1 MRSIFVLSMLAILSA
16 TGCTKPDAASTPPPP
31 PPPVSSGAGAAVCAS
46 GGGTDTDAVSA
57 PFFPRTI
64 GAYCIDPQGD
74 IKTYGEQGKL
84 TMDDVC
90 TTAFDGECEV
100 YKTFGL
106 KRVVALRYVNATGG
120 SVEINLS
127 RFAND
132 DGAFGMYTKRVVADG
147 DPTDSHAPRTIEASG
162 AGAMG
167 SGRGYAWRGS
177 YLVELTYLNETET
190 PAAMI
195 KSSEMILPVVA
206 KAISEKLPGATDKPV
221 SARALTTTNL
231 IPNGIAYFPNDPVS
245 LGKIGAGAVGYYK
258 DGAKRYR
265 LLAVQEADVDAAKD
279 AMKIIK
285 SRAGAIPI
293 AALGDEAVLVALP
306 DPPDA
311 PTKNEFVI
319 ARKGALIAGAG
330 GEPLTTADA
339 ATRATK
345 DEKIAHLRA
354 WLNSSV
360 TPAAASA
367 APASSK

>member
-1 MRSIFVLSMLAILSA
+1 MRTHPFLLVAVSSTLVCFS
-16 TGCTKPDAASTPPPP
+16 GCSKPDSGSPPPP
-31 PPPVSSGAGAAVCAS
+31 PPPPISSGGGAAVCAS
-46 GGGTDTDAVSA
+46 GGGVDTDAVSA
-57 PFFPRTI
+57 PFFPKAI

-106 KRVVALRYVNATGG
+106 KRVVALRYVNGG
-120 SVEINLS
+120 GSSVEINLS

-132 DGAFGMYTKRVVADG
+132 DGGFGMYTKRVVADG
-147 DPTDSHAPRTIEASG
+147 DPTDSHAPRTIAASG

-167 SGRGYAWRGS
+167 SGRGYVWRGS
-177 YLVELTYLNETET
+177 YLVELTYLNESET

-195 KSSEMILPVVA
+195 ASSEQILPVVA
-206 KAISEKLPGATDKPV
+206 KAISDKLPGATDLPI
-221 SARALTTTNL
+221 SARALTSTNL
-231 IPNGIAYFPNDPVS
+231 IANGIAYFPQDPLS

-258 DGAKRYR
+258 DGTKRYR
-265 LLAVQEADVDAAKD
+265 MLAVQEADVDAAKD
-279 AMKIIK
+279 AMKTI
-285 SRAGAIPI
+285 RGHAGAIPI
-293 AALGDEAVLVALP
+293 AALADEAVLVALQ

-311 PTKNEFVI
+311 TVKNEFVI

-330 GEPLTTADA
+330 GEPLTASDA
-339 ATRATK
+339 TTKVTK
-345 DEKIAHLRA
+345 DDKVSHLRT
-354 WLNSSV
+354 WLNSS
-360 TPAAASA
+360 PAP

>member
-1 MRSIFVLSMLAILSA
+1 MRSFVVVSSLAICSIL
-16 TGCTKPDAASTPPPP
+16 GCTKPDAGSTPPPP
-31 PPPVSSGAGAAVCAS
+31 PPPIASGGGAAVCAS

-100 YKTFGL
+100 YKQFGL
-106 KRVVALRYVNATGG
+106 KRVVALRYVNGNGG

-147 DPTDSHAPRTIEASG
+147 DPTDSHAPRPIDASG

-190 PAAMI
+190 PQAMI
-195 KSSEMILPVVA
+195 ASSEQILPTVA
-206 KAISEKLPGATDKPV
+206 KVISEKLPGATDKPI
-221 SARALTTTNL
+221 SARALSTTNL
-231 IPNGIAYFPNDPVS
+231 IPNGIAYFPQDPLQ
-245 LGKIGAGAVGYYK
+245 LGKIGAGAIGYYK
-258 DGAKRYR
+258 DGTKRYR
-265 LLAVQEADVDAAKD
+265 MLAVQEADVDSAKD
-279 AMKIIK
+279 AMKTIRG
-285 SRAGAIPI
+285 RAGVLPI
-293 AALGDEAVLVALP
+293 AALGDEAVLIAIK

-311 PTKNEFVI
+311 TTKVEWVI
-319 ARKGALIAGAG
+319 ARKGALIAGVG
-330 GEPLTTADA
+330 GEPLTDSDA
-339 ATRATK
+339 TTKVTK
-345 DEKIAHLRA
+345 DDKVSHLRA
-354 WLNSSV
+354 WLNSS
-360 TPAAASA
+360 PAP